1 MEFTLEAKILG
12 LLFFSLL
19 IGFFNYIIEAI
30 KSSKILQ
37 YIIFTAIS
45 GLLLWLAFKNQDLTE
60 IISNFK
66 NLDYKWIIISFLFGA
81 LALISRG
88 LRWIYLVESLGY
100 SSSKKNAINSVAVGY
115 LTNLIIP
122 RAGEISRCTSLRQ
135 VENIPFDKLF
145 GTIILERIID
155 FTILISLILISF
167 LYKFKEINL
176 FFSEVLGTSEN
187 SIFLNP
193 IFLVLIAITI
203 ILYLV
208 RNQIRKLKFFE
219 KIKKLVGGIKEGLI
233 SIKKLKSKTP
243 FVLHTIFI
251 WFMYIMM
258 TYICFFAIE
267 ETKGLNI
274 FDGIYITV
282 IGGLGMI
289 VPSQGGIGS
298 YHLAVKIGLVG
309 IGIAVQPA
317 LLFAFAVHTAQT
329 LMTIIFGIISSLLLL
344 SNNKKANE

>member
-1 MEFTLEAKILG
+1 MYRLLKYSVFVLISSILLYFAFRDQNLSEIVYKLG
-12 LLFFSLL
+12 
-19 IGFFNYIIEAI
+19 GIE
-30 KSSKILQ
+30 
-37 YIIFTAIS
+37 
-45 GLLLWLAFKNQDLTE
+45 
-60 IISNFK
+60 
-66 NLDYKWIIISFLFGA
+66 YKYIIISILFGA

-88 LRWIYLVESLGY
+88 LRWVYLVESLGY

-115 LTNLIIP
+115 LTNILIP
-122 RAGEISRCTSLRQ
+122 RAGEISRCTSLQQ
-135 VENIPFDKLF
+135 VEKIPFDKLF

-155 FTILISLILISF
+155 FAILIALILISF

-176 FFSEVLGTSEN
+176 FFDEVLGTSEN
-187 SIFLNP
+187 SIFSSP
-193 IFLVLIAITI
+193 IFIALVVLAVVF
-203 ILYLV
+203 YLL
-208 RNQIRKLKFFE
+208 RNRLKRLKFYE
-219 KIKKLVGGIKEGLI
+219 KIKNLILGMKEGLI
-233 SIKKLKSKTP
+233 SVKNLKSKTP
-243 FVLHTIFI
+243 FVIHTIFI
-251 WFMYIMM
+251 WLMYVMM

-267 ETKGLNI
+267 ETKDLNI

-329 LMTIIFGIISSLLLL
+329 LMTIVFGIVSSLLLL
-344 SNNKKANE
+344 SHKNE

>member
-1 MEFTLEAKILG
+1 MHSSYSIWCEIDRQHNFITLRKMYKLLKYSVFILISSI
-12 LLFFSLL
+12 LLYFAFRDQNLSEIVYKL
-19 IGFFNYIIEAI
+19 GGIE
-30 KSSKILQ
+30 
-37 YIIFTAIS
+37 
-45 GLLLWLAFKNQDLTE
+45 
-60 IISNFK
+60 
-66 NLDYKWIIISFLFGA
+66 YKYIIISILFGA

-88 LRWIYLVESLGY
+88 LRWVYLVESLGY

-115 LTNLIIP
+115 LTNILIP
-122 RAGEISRCTSLRQ
+122 RAGEISRCTSLQQ
-135 VENIPFDKLF
+135 VEKIPFDKLF

-155 FTILISLILISF
+155 FAILIALILISF

-176 FFSEVLGTSEN
+176 FFDEVLGTSEN
-187 SIFLNP
+187 SFFSNP
-193 IFLVLIAITI
+193 IFITI
-203 ILYLV
+203 VVLTVVLYIL
-208 RNQIRKLKFFE
+208 RNRLKSLKFYE
-219 KIKKLVGGIKEGLI
+219 KIKNLIFGMKEGLI
-233 SIKKLKSKTP
+233 SVKNLKNKTP

-251 WFMYIMM
+251 WLMYIMM
-258 TYICFFAIE
+258 TYICFFSIE
-267 ETKGLNI
+267 ETKDLNI

-329 LMTIIFGIISSLLLL
+329 LMTIVFGIVSSLLLL
-344 SNNKKANE
+344 SHKNE

>member
-1 MEFTLEAKILG
+1 MLKIFIALSTLNRKKITTLCLENLSEIVYKLG
-12 LLFFSLL
+12 
-19 IGFFNYIIEAI
+19 GIE
-30 KSSKILQ
+30 
-37 YIIFTAIS
+37 Y
-45 GLLLWLAFKNQDLTE
+45 E
-60 IISNFK
+60 
-66 NLDYKWIIISFLFGA
+66 YIIISILFGA

-88 LRWIYLVESLGY
+88 LRWVYLVDSLGY
-100 SSSKKNAINSVAVGY
+100 SSSKKNAVNSVAVGY
-115 LTNLIIP
+115 LTNILIP
-122 RAGEISRCTSLRQ
+122 RAGEISRCTSLQQ
-135 VENIPFDKLF
+135 VEKIPFDKLF

-155 FTILISLILISF
+155 FAILIVLILISF

-176 FFSEVLGTSEN
+176 FFDEVLGTSEN
-187 SIFLNP
+187 SVFSSP
-193 IFLVLIAITI
+193 IFIALVVLAVVF
-203 ILYLV
+203 YLL
-208 RNQIRKLKFFE
+208 RNRLKRLKFYE
-219 KIKKLVGGIKEGLI
+219 KIKSLIFGMKAGLVSVKN
-233 SIKKLKSKTP
+233 LKNKTP

-251 WFMYIMM
+251 WLMYIMM

-267 ETKGLNI
+267 ETKDLNI

-329 LMTIIFGIISSLLLL
+329 LMTIVFGIVSSLLLL
-344 SNNKKANE
+344 SNKNE

>member
-1 MEFTLEAKILG
+1 MHSSYSFWCEIDRQHNFITLRKMYRLLKYSVFVLISSILLYFAFRDQNLSEIVYKLVG
-12 LLFFSLL
+12 
-19 IGFFNYIIEAI
+19 IE
-30 KSSKILQ
+30 
-37 YIIFTAIS
+37 
-45 GLLLWLAFKNQDLTE
+45 
-60 IISNFK
+60 
-66 NLDYKWIIISFLFGA
+66 YKYIIISILFGA

-88 LRWIYLVESLGY
+88 LRWVYLVESLGY

-115 LTNLIIP
+115 LTNILIP
-122 RAGEISRCTSLRQ
+122 RAGEISRCTSLQQ
-135 VENIPFDKLF
+135 VEKIPFDKLF

-155 FTILISLILISF
+155 FAILIALILISF

-176 FFSEVLGTSEN
+176 FFDEVLGTSEN
-187 SIFLNP
+187 SIFSNP
-193 IFLVLIAITI
+193 IFITI
-203 ILYLV
+203 VVLTVVFYLL
-208 RNQIRKLKFFE
+208 RNRLKRLKFYE
-219 KIKKLVGGIKEGLI
+219 KIKNLIFGMKEGLI
-233 SIKKLKSKTP
+233 SVKNLKTKTP

-251 WFMYIMM
+251 WLMYVMM

-267 ETKGLNI
+267 ETKDLNI

-329 LMTIIFGIISSLLLL
+329 LMTIVFGIVSSLLLL
-344 SNNKKANE
+344 SHKNE

>member
-1 MEFTLEAKILG
+1 MHSSYSIWCEIDRQHNFITLRKMYRLLKYSVFILISSI
-12 LLFFSLL
+12 LLYFAFRDQNLSEIVYKL
-19 IGFFNYIIEAI
+19 GGIE
-30 KSSKILQ
+30 
-37 YIIFTAIS
+37 
-45 GLLLWLAFKNQDLTE
+45 
-60 IISNFK
+60 
-66 NLDYKWIIISFLFGA
+66 YKYIIISILFGA

-88 LRWIYLVESLGY
+88 LRWVYLVESLGY

-115 LTNLIIP
+115 LTNILIP
-122 RAGEISRCTSLRQ
+122 RAGEISRCTSLQQ
-135 VENIPFDKLF
+135 VEKIPFDKLF

-155 FTILISLILISF
+155 FAILIALILISF

-176 FFSEVLGTSEN
+176 FFDEVLGTSEN
-187 SIFLNP
+187 SFFSNP
-193 IFLVLIAITI
+193 IFITI
-203 ILYLV
+203 VVLTVVLYIL
-208 RNQIRKLKFFE
+208 RNRLKSLKFYE
-219 KIKKLVGGIKEGLI
+219 KIKNLIFGMKEGLI
-233 SIKKLKSKTP
+233 SVKNLKNKTP

-251 WFMYIMM
+251 WLMYIMM

-267 ETKGLNI
+267 ETKDLNI

-329 LMTIIFGIISSLLLL
+329 LMTIVFGIVSSLLLL
-344 SNNKKANE
+344 SHKNE